1 MARYKME
8 IFQQRTGHAEPE
20 RRLTHQIHAQDDATA
35 RAEAQVIFDA
45 LAVEISLTNFALWDD
60 AGRLVCETV
69 RKDAR

>member
-1 MARYKME
+1 MIGRSVLSAAACLLVCSCT
-8 IFQQRTGHAEPE
+8 FA
-20 RRLTHQIHAQDDATA
+20 HAQDDATA
-35 RAEAQVIFDA
+35 KTEAQVIFDA